1 MKKSQF
7 TKKVLRSL
15 TMTVML
21 CHPVILANAQQ
32 SSAQSYSLQQ
42 AIDYAIGNQ
51 VEVKNAY
58 LETEISQARA
68 NELIGIGLP
77 QIEAQGNFNYFIEI
91 PTSFVPGE
99 FFGGEPGTYA
109 PVQFGQPYTADAGLR
124 ASQLLF
130 DGTYL
135 VGLKASK
142 TYVDLRRKNLQQTK
156 IETAVNVSKA
166 YYYVLVASERMK
178 QLENDLIRLGKLK
191 DDTKALYD
199 NGFVEKIDYDR
210 IELNYNLVESSVAQ
224 TRRLVANSYNLLKF
238 QMGMD
243 LKENIGLSEDISQ
256 IQLDASILPSDSV
269 KVESRIEYA
278 ILRTQH
284 ELADLDLKRY
294 KASRWPSLV
303 AFGSYTTNASRTEFN
318 FFDSGNK
325 WYPTGIIGASLSVP
339 IFKGYSIGSQVQQ
352 AKLRKQQV
360 ENSFFSLD
368 QGIMLEHQN
377 AMNTLRSNIEKLETQ
392 SKNRNLAREIS
403 RVSKIKYDQG
413 VGSNLEVIDAE
424 NSLREAETN
433 YYLVLLETIISKIDL
448 DKAAGNYKY

>member
-1 MKKSQF
+1 MKNYLIA
-7 TKKVLRSL
+7 KKVLLSL
-15 TMTVML
+15 MMTMVL
-21 CHPVILANAQQ
+21 CLYVFLAGAQEP
-32 SSAQSYSLQQ
+32 SAKPYSLQQ

-58 LETEISQARA
+58 LETDIARA
-68 NELIGIGLP
+68 RADELIGIGLP
-77 QIEAQGNFNYFIEI
+77 QVEAKGNMNYFLEI

-99 FFGGEPGTYA
+99 FFGGDAGTYA
-109 PVQFGQPYTADAGLR
+109 PVKFGQPYTADAGLS
-124 ASQLLF
+124 ATQLLF

-135 VGLKASK
+135 IGLKASK

-166 YYYVLVASERMK
+166 YYYVLVAEERMK
-178 QLENDLIRLGKLK
+178 QLTNDLTRLGKLK

-210 IELNYNLVESSVAQ
+210 IELNYNLVESSMAQ
-224 TRRLVANSYNLLKF
+224 TRRLVSNSYNILKF

-243 LKENIGLSEDISQ
+243 LRENISLSEDISQ
-256 IQLDASILPSDSV
+256 INFDASLIPTDSV
-269 KVESRIEYA
+269 KVESRIEYS
-278 ILRTQH
+278 ILRTQQ
-284 ELADLDLKRY
+284 ELADLDLRRY
-294 KASRWPSLV
+294 KASRWPSLI

-318 FFDSGNK
+318 FFEPGYR
-325 WYPTGIIGASLSVP
+325 WYPTSVIGASLSVP
-339 IFKGYSIGSQVQQ
+339 IFRGFSINNQIQQARLRKLQVQ
-352 AKLRKQQV
+352 
-360 ENSFFSLD
+360 NSFFSLD

-377 AMNTLRSNIEKLETQ
+377 AVNILRSNIERLETQ
-392 SKNRNLAREIS
+392 SENRNLAREIS

-433 YYLVLLETIISKIDL
+433 YYLSLLETIISKIDL
-448 DKAAGNYKY
+448 DKAAGNFKY